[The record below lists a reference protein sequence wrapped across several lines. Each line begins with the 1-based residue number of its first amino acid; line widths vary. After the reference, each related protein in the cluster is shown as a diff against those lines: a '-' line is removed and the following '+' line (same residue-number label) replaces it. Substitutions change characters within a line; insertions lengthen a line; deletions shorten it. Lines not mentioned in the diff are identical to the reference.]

1 METPE
6 VTMAQLAE
14 PHDLHELECNTY
26 SLSERSDLLIEQVE
40 ELTAQ
45 AKAIRVLDW
54 TVRSV
59 CDPHSLVH

>member
-1 METPE
+1 
-6 VTMAQLAE
+6 MAQIAQHPQQNEPELAGYT
-14 PHDLHELECNTY
+14 LN
-26 SLSERSDLLIEQVE
+26 ERSDLLAEQAD

>member
-1 METPE
+1 
-6 VTMAQLAE
+6 MAQIAQ
-14 PHDLHELECNTY
+14 PHELHDTESKTY
-26 SLSERSDLLIEQVE
+26 SLNERSDQLMEQAD

>member
-1 METPE
+1 
-6 VTMAQLAE
+6 MAQLTE
-14 PHDLHELECNTY
+14 SHDLHELECNTY
-26 SLSERSDLLIEQVE
+26 SLTERSDLLIEQAE